1 MRRHAPLRTML
12 FMRCASIHSCGDGTW
27 TGAHVYDKE
36 DFPDQQQYERT
47 GSATMSHIVLT
58 VLVAVV
64 GFIAVLAAWTSA

>member
-1 MRRHAPLRTML
+1 
-12 FMRCASIHSCGDGTW
+12 
-27 TGAHVYDKE
+27 VYDKE